1 MPFPTFH
8 WAVEGMG
15 EAEMLLMMVLKTMG
29 MRTTTLVMMPVLTTV
44 AVTVIMMA
52 IAACVV
58 VAATHCCSCMEVI
71 VLRLAGVTGSCKCC
85 SREGCQWYCH
95 RWNH

>member
-1 MPFPTFH
+1 
-8 WAVEGMG
+8 
-15 EAEMLLMMVLKTMG
+15 MLLMMVLKTMG

-71 VLRLAGVTGSCKCC
+71 VLRLAGSPGPVSAAPVKVVSGIAIAGTIEPAFAYIVIILELS
-85 SREGCQWYCH
+85 
-95 RWNH
+95 